1 MHFDMKVLFFL
12 LSGMLSL
19 SCLHAQSAATAVPTV
34 FIMGQHEAGYE
45 SLTQTYKQSL
55 LGACGNDMQ
64 MAFDKWLE
72 MMQQMESY
80 ADEIDYNID
89 GVKVLM
95 HVFWN
100 EDGTI
105 AHLGYFLR
113 PNSRNVPTAELTAF
127 FKSFI
132 RQYTFPVSSNQKF
145 THYTKASFPTFTER
159 AQR

>member
-1 MHFDMKVLFFL
+1 MKGFLFL
-12 LSGMLSL
+12 LITMLNLSL
-19 SCLHAQSAATAVPTV
+19 LNAQSTAAFPDV
-34 FIMGQHEAGYE
+34 FVMGHHEAGYE
-45 SLTQTYKQSL
+45 ELTQTYKQSL
-55 LGACGNDMQ
+55 LEACNNDMQ
-64 MAFDKWLE
+64 TAFDKWLE
-72 MMQQMESY
+72 MMQQMEAY

-100 EDGTI
+100 EDGSI
-105 AHLGYFLR
+105 ANLGYFLR

-132 RQYTFPVSSNQKF
+132 RQYKFPITSDRKF
-145 THYTKASFPTFTER
+145 AHYTKASFPTFTER

>member
-1 MHFDMKVLFFL
+1 MKVLFFL
-12 LSGMLSL
+12 LSGILSL
-19 SCLHAQSAATAVPTV
+19 SNLQAQNGDATPTV
-34 FIMGQHEAGYE
+34 FVMGKHEAGYE
-45 SLTQTYKQSL
+45 ELTQTYKQSL
-55 LGACGNDMQ
+55 LEACGNDMK

-72 MMQQMESY
+72 MMQQMEAY

-100 EDGTI
+100 ENGSI

-113 PNSRNVPTAELTAF
+113 PNSRNVPAEELTAF

-132 RQYTFPVSSNQKF
+132 RQYKFPVSSERKF
-145 THYTKASFPTFTER
+145 AHYTKASFPTFTER

>member
-1 MHFDMKVLFFL
+1 MKALFFL
-12 LSGMLSL
+12 LSGILSL
-19 SCLHAQSAATAVPTV
+19 SNLQAQNEDAIPTV
-34 FIMGQHEAGYE
+34 FVMGKHEAGYE
-45 SLTQTYKQSL
+45 GLTQTYKQSL
-55 LGACGNDMQ
+55 LEACGNDMQ

-72 MMQQMESY
+72 MMQQMEAY

-100 EDGTI
+100 EDGSI

-113 PNSRNVPTAELTAF
+113 PNSRNVPTEELTAF

-132 RQYTFPVSSNQKF
+132 RQYKFPVSSERKF
-145 THYTKASFPTFTER
+145 AHYTKASFPTFTER